1 MNTEMFNP
9 EIRHSGKVGRAD
21 VSRPM
26 HAKLL
31 QSCLT
36 LFEPVECSPPGSSIH
51 GIL

>member
-1 MNTEMFNP
+1 MFNP
-9 EIRHSGKVGRAD
+9 EIRHSGKAGRAD
-21 VSRPM
+21 VSRPT

-36 LFEPVECSPPGSSIH
+36 LFEPMDRSPSGSSIH